1 MFNFSFEFVFDF
13 NFELDCSSTELPCRK
28 KRGNYTLRYDSQRAV
43 VSIQNNFPTAPVQV
57 QDIPSPIQVAPERH
71 NGDDSSSGTS
81 DVELVHG
88 RHVLMTTRMTN
99 GSTHIGETLAATRLA
114 NKELEVRD

>member
-1 MFNFSFEFVFDF
+1 MFDF

-57 QDIPSPIQVAPERH
+57 QDLPNPIQVAPERH

-88 RHVLMTTRMTN
+88 RHALTTTQGTN
-99 GSTHIGETLAATRLA
+99 GSTKIGEALEAARLD
-114 NKELEVRD
+114 NKERELRD